1 MLTLQDRLDQ
11 LINDARLEFFTH
23 DAVKNG
29 LVNDENVLGIL
40 ISTYFNWNGQACF
53 ETLQAALEDSNF
65 HTVNQALRETW
76 QKVEG
81 DNHAANR

>member
-11 LINDARLEFFTH
+11 LINDARIEFFTH

-29 LVNDENVLGIL
+29 LVNDENVLGVL
-40 ISTYFNWNGQACF
+40 ISTHFEWDGRACF

-65 HTVNQALRETW
+65 HKVNKALGETW
-76 QKVEG
+76 KTIEG
-81 DNHAANR
+81 ASHE